1 MASDGYVAGVSQLID
16 ALHARGVIRASFHEN
31 GQLNEI
37 LLPPPKPKDGAK
49 KDEKDPR
56 ATKREH
62 YEVLLNR
69 RVLDDELDRLPD

>member
-1 MASDGYVAGVSQLID
+1 MDGDGYVAGVSELID

-37 LLPPPKPKDGAK
+37 LLPPPKQKDGAK
-49 KDEKDPR
+49 KTEADPR
-56 ATKREH
+56 TAKREH

-69 RVLDDELDRLPD
+69 RVLDSELDALPD